1 MRAVAARPPLRHLA
15 AWSPP
20 STPPREHSQ
29 TYGDRGGRSRTDEQ
43 PYAPSTS
50 ARAPRRG
57 AAAGLIAGLLAN
69 KSRELRGFVR
79 FEPELLVGQIICRE
93 REQLRA
99 AQADA
104 PDRSDRVRSEAARA
118 KERSDPAGIERARVP
133 LLGGHEATG
142 FVAW

>member
-1 MRAVAARPPLRHLA
+1 MRVEGSDGLAGGWLFAHL
-15 AWSPP
+15 
-20 STPPREHSQ
+20 
-29 TYGDRGGRSRTDEQ
+29 GC
-43 PYAPSTS
+43 
-50 ARAPRRG
+50 
-57 AAAGLIAGLLAN
+57 
-69 KSRELRGFVR
+69 FVSGSLPER
-79 FEPELLVGQIICRE
+79 VGFEPELLVGQIICRE